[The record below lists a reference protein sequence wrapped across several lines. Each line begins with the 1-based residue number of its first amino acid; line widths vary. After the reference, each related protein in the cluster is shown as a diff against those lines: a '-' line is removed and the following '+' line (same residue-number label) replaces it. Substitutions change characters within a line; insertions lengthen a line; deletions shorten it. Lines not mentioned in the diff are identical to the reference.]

1 MSIKNRL
8 RLLVA
13 ISTTFVCNTAFSQS
27 TVSTYSALGI
37 GELNNSGL
45 TTNQAMGGLGISFGT
60 GWGANYVNPALSVRN
75 TVFNFQSAFNYRRID
90 VSTSSQNEKLDGG
103 GLSYIAMSLPVK
115 TGKSALGMGL
125 NQISNVNYNLLVN
138 SPVANTDFSSVNL
151 ISGNGGISEAYL
163 SSGYLL
169 AKNLSV
175 GAHLSYLFGSTIRK
189 NNLSIQDKDKNSIA
203 VNSEYYERF
212 TVSDFSIKGGIHY
225 FIKLGSTSNLHFGA
239 IYQNFG
245 DIKGKEFVRVGAQK
259 PGSTEKMATDTL
271 RNNLPGFV
279 SVPSR
284 TGFGI
289 TYEKVNKFSLG
300 IETQFQD
307 FTKFRSL
314 SGDSNELSSVYKIG
328 FGGQFTPD
336 YFSVDNF
343 LKRTTY
349 RMGIEYQQTPYLVN
363 QVQIKDFGINIGG
376 SLPMNS
382 LSLVNFAI
390 KFGSRGTIDS
400 GLIKE
405 NYVNFS
411 LGFSLN
417 DNSWFYKRSFE

>member
-45 TTNQAMGGLGISFGT
+45 TTNQAMGGLGISYGT
-60 GWGANYVNPALSVRN
+60 GWSPNYLNPALSVRN

-90 VSTSSQNEKLDGG
+90 VSTDSQKERLDGG

-115 TGKSALGMGL
+115 SGKSAIGMGL

-138 SPVANTDFSSVNL
+138 SQVANTTYNSVNL
-151 ISGNGGISEAYL
+151 ISGSGGISEAYL

-169 AKNLSV
+169 AKNLSI
-175 GAHLSYLFGSTIRK
+175 GGHLSYLFGSTIRK
-189 NNLSIQDKDKNSIA
+189 NNLTIQDEEKNSIA
-203 VNSEYYERF
+203 INTEYYERF

-225 FIKLGSTSNLHFGA
+225 FVKLGAKSNLHLGA

-245 DIKGKEFVRVGAQK
+245 NISGKEFVKVEGQR
-259 PGSTEKMATDTL
+259 PGSAEKMATDTL
-271 RNNLPGFV
+271 RNNVLGV
-279 SVPSR
+279 ISVPNR

-289 TYEKVNKFSLG
+289 TFEKVNKFAIGL
-300 IETQFQD
+300 ETQFQD
-307 FTKFRSL
+307 FTKFKSL

-328 FGGQFTPD
+328 FGGQYTPD

-349 RMGIEYQQTPYLVN
+349 RFGLEYQQTPYLVN

-382 LSLVNFAI
+382 LSLVNIAI

-400 GLIKE
+400 GLIRE
-405 NYVNFS
+405 NYINFS

>member
-8 RLLVA
+8 KLIVA
-13 ISTTFVCNTAFSQS
+13 IGTSFICNFAFSQS

-37 GELNNSGL
+37 GELNYGGL
-45 TTNQAMGGLGISFGT
+45 TTNQGMGGLGISFGT
-60 GWGANYVNPALSVRN
+60 GWSANYLNPALSVRN

-90 VSTSSQNEKLDGG
+90 VATTNQNELLDGG
-103 GLSYIAMSLPVK
+103 GLSYIAMSLPVNS
-115 TGKSALGMGL
+115 GKSALGMGL

-138 SPVANTDFSSVNL
+138 NPVVNTDFISENL
-151 ISGNGGISEAYL
+151 IRGNGGISEAYL
-163 SSGYLL
+163 SGGYLL
-169 AKNLSV
+169 GKNLSV
-175 GAHLSYLFGSTIRK
+175 GLHASYLFGSTIRT
-189 NNLSIQDKDKNSIA
+189 NNLSIKDANNNIIA

-212 TVSDFSIKGGIHY
+212 TVSDVSLKGGLHY
-225 FIKLGSTSNLHFGA
+225 LVKVGSKSNLHFGA

-245 DIKGKEFVRVGAQK
+245 EVNGKEFIKVGGIRA
-259 PGSTEKMATDTL
+259 GSTEKIASDTL
-271 RNNLPGFV
+271 KNNEIGKI

-289 TYEKVNKFSLG
+289 SYEKINKFVIGL
-300 IETQFQD
+300 ETQFQD
-307 FTKFRSL
+307 FSQFRSL
-314 SGDSNELSSVYKIG
+314 SGASNELSSVYKIG
-328 FGGQFTPD
+328 FGGQITPD
-336 YFSVDNF
+336 YYAIDN
-343 LKRTTY
+343 LWKRTTY
-349 RMGIEYQQTPYLVN
+349 RFGVEYQQTPYLVN

-390 KFGSRGTIDS
+390 KFGSRGTMDS
-400 GLIKE
+400 GLIRE